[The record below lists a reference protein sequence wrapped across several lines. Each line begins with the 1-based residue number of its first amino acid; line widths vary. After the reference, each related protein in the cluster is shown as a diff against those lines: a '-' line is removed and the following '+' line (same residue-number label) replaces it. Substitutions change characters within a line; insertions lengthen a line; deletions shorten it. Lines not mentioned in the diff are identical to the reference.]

1 MIYLQILVSASP
13 SERPQPATKTL
24 LENAALATLHFTETP
39 PDVDISIVL
48 TNDAQL
54 QKLNLEF
61 LGIDA
66 PTDVLAFPSVETD
79 PDSGH
84 QYLGDVIISYSRAEA
99 QAAAVGHPIE
109 SELRLL
115 VIHGVLHLLGY
126 DHAEEQEKAVMW
138 SVQEEILVQI
148 RDPEEKNNTVNN
160 P

>member
-1 MIYLQILVSASP
+1 MIYLQILESACP
-13 SERPQPATKTL
+13 SERPQPVTKTL
-24 LENAALATLHFTETP
+24 LENAALATLNLTETP
-39 PDVDISIVL
+39 PDVDLSIVL

-84 QYLGDVIISYSRAEA
+84 QYLGDVIISYPMAEA

-138 SVQEEILVQI
+138 SVQEDILVQM
-148 RDPEEKNNTVNN
+148 RGPEEQNDTVNN